1 MLCLSLVRVSLCNSG
16 RHLIAPQGIESLKM
30 NVLCIVLEK
39 AVKKVGSNILIQCM
53 KYTQCTEE
61 ITPFL
66 FSTLCIP
73 FSLFWHRLEHSTNF
87 VSPLKLARA
96 AWWCWTLSGLC
107 CCSSRSRV
115 IQKNTSGRRGSYLQA
130 FAYIFFVAVFLDV
143 TCTLAGIGLVLV
155 LLQFFP
161 FPPLVFFLLCS
172 MANITDC
179 LVLVAVDRTV
189 HEILSFCIYLGF
201 FYLFS
206 HLFLKL
212 TNSSW
217 MYVLLGWQE

>member
-66 FSTLCIP
+66 FSTLRIP

-130 FAYIFFVAVFLDV
+130 FAYILLFCSNVSRCNLYFGWYWPSPSIITVFSFFTFSFLSP
-143 TCTLAGIGLVLV
+143 
-155 LLQFFP
+155 LLYGQH
-161 FPPLVFFLLCS
+161 
-172 MANITDC
+172 N
-179 LVLVAVDRTV
+179 
-189 HEILSFCIYLGF
+189 
-201 FYLFS
+201 
-206 HLFLKL
+206 
-212 TNSSW
+212 W
-217 MYVLLGWQE
+217 LLGSGSCG